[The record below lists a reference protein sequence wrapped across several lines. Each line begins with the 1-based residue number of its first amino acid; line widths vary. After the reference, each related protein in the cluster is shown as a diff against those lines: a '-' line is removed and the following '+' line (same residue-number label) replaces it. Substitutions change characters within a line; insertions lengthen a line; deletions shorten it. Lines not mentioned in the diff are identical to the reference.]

1 MTSLP
6 DQVRDGK
13 MTESP
18 REDPDAINREVR
30 QLALVDRIL
39 GLQAE
44 VANLKA
50 SGPASA
56 ETLQRELNALLVSRT
71 WRVGRAVLS
80 PLLLLRRLAR
90 LGTKRPN
97 R

>member
-1 MTSLP
+1 MT
-6 DQVRDGK
+6 Q
-13 MTESP
+13 SP
-18 REDPDAINREVR
+18 LEDMDAVNREVR

-50 SGPASA
+50 SSPASA
-56 ETLQRELNALLVSRT
+56 EALQRELNALLASRT

-80 PLLLLRRLAR
+80 PLLLLRRVVR
-90 LGTKRPN
+90 RGTKRPT